1 MENNYLD
8 LKNENIKVVKPVISF
23 PEYKKLMKEGKE
35 VAEFIE
41 SIELD
46 DSNIK
51 QVKKVLASANKA
63 IKELNDR
70 RIAIKK
76 EILEPYEVFNS
87 QIKDI
92 EKIVKDADSK
102 LRNEVRKLEEI
113 ERENKKSQIK
123 DLWNKRIGQ
132 YQYAKLME
140 FDDFLDN
147 KHLNKSISMK
157 SVEEDM
163 VNKLESFER
172 DLEIL
177 SKRDDKKDGISL
189 YKEFKDLGIVLQ
201 ILKEKEEEIKRQKEV
216 LKEIEVNQEETFIF
230 KIVGKKDKN
239 FAEMLLKENDIEYK
253 LEEI

>member
-23 PEYKKLMKEGKE
+23 PEYEKLMDQGKE
-35 VAEFIE
+35 VAKFIE

-92 EKIVKDADSK
+92 EKIVKDADTK

-113 ERENKKSQIK
+113 ERDNKKKQIEEI
-123 DLWNKRIGQ
+123 WNKRIGQ
-132 YQYAKLME
+132 YQYAKLMD

-147 KHLNKSISMK
+147 KHLNKSTRMK

-189 YKEFKDLGIVLQ
+189 YKEFKDLGTVLQ
-201 ILKEKEEEIKRQKEV
+201 VLKEKEEEIERQKEV
-216 LKEIEVNQEETFIF
+216 LKEIETDKEEVYIF
-230 KIVGKKDKN
+230 RIVGKKDKN
-239 FAEMLLKENDIEYK
+239 FVEMLLKENGIEYK

>member
-23 PEYKKLMKEGKE
+23 PEYEKLMEEGKE

-41 SIELD
+41 SIKLD
-46 DSNIK
+46 EKNIK

-70 RIAIKK
+70 RIVIKK
-76 EILEPYEVFNS
+76 EILEPYEIFNS

-92 EKIVKDADSK
+92 EKIVKDADTK
-102 LRNEVRKLEEI
+102 LRNDVRKLEEI
-113 ERENKKSQIK
+113 ERDCKRDQIEEI
-123 DLWNKRIGQ
+123 WNKRIDQ
-132 YQYAKLME
+132 YQYAKLMD

-147 KHLNKSISMK
+147 KHLNKSTSMK

-189 YKEFKDLGIVLQ
+189 YKEFKDLGSVLQ
-201 ILKEKEEEIKRQKEV
+201 VLKEKEEEIEKQKEV
-216 LKEIEVNQEETFIF
+216 LKEIETDKEEVYIF
-230 KIVGKKDKN
+230 RIVGKKDKN
-239 FAEMLLKENDIEYK
+239 FVEMLLKENDIEYK

>member
-8 LKNENIKVVKPVISF
+8 LKNENIKVVKPIISF
-23 PEYKKLMKEGKE
+23 PEYEKLMDQGKE

-92 EKIVKDADSK
+92 EKIVKDADTK

-113 ERENKKSQIK
+113 ERDSKRDQIEEI
-123 DLWNKRIGQ
+123 WNKRISQ
-132 YQYAKLME
+132 YQYAKLMD

-147 KHLNKSISMK
+147 KHLNKSRSMK

-163 VNKLESFER
+163 VDKLERFER

-189 YKEFKDLGIVLQ
+189 YKEFKDLGTVLQ
-201 ILKEKEEEIKRQKEV
+201 VLKEKEEEIEKQKEV
-216 LKEIEVNQEETFIF
+216 LKEIETDKEEVYIF
-230 KIVGKKDKN
+230 RIVGKKDKN
-239 FAEMLLKENDIEYK
+239 FVEMLLKENDIEYK

>member
-8 LKNENIKVVKPVISF
+8 LKNENIKVVKPIISF
-23 PEYKKLMKEGKE
+23 PEYEKLMEKGKE
-35 VAEFIE
+35 VANFID

-46 DSNIK
+46 NSNIK

-63 IKELNDR
+63 IKELNDK

-92 EKIVKDADSK
+92 EKIVKDSDTK
-102 LRNEVRKLEEI
+102 LRNEVRKLDEI

-123 DLWNKRIGQ
+123 DLWDKRIGQ
-132 YQYAKLME
+132 YQYAKLMN

-147 KHLNKSISMK
+147 KHLNKSTSIK

-163 VNKLESFER
+163 VGKLESFER

-177 SKRDDKKDGISL
+177 SKRYDKKDGISL
-189 YKEFKDLGIVLQ
+189 YKEVKDLGSVLKV
-201 ILKEKEEEIKRQKEV
+201 LKEKEEEIEKQKEV
-216 LKEIEVNQEETFIF
+216 LKEIEVDKEEVYIF

-239 FAEMLLKENDIEYK
+239 FVEMLLKENDIEYK